1 MDILASPEVRFLGRD
16 EGRVAYTVEGSGPLV
31 VAVTGM
37 GDLRSSYRELTAPLL
52 DAGYR
57 VALMD
62 LRGHGS
68 SDTTF
73 HTHGDVATGE
83 DILALIDALGGPAM
97 VLGNSM
103 GAASAAWAAAERPAA
118 IIGLVLYGPLLRE
131 AKSTPLAR
139 TFTRLLYRVAL
150 SKPWGAAFWAG
161 YYRSINE
168 GTKAP
173 WLDQHIRDIRANLSE
188 RGRLRSLREL
198 ALQLDHSVVEARLA
212 EISAPMRAFI
222 GDGDPDLKDPVAENE
237 WINGLGGHSEIVPD
251 AGHYPHAQRPDIV
264 VPATLAFLA
273 SHRDPTTRGWKSHA

>member
-1 MDILASPEVRFLGRD
+1 MDDLASADVRFLSRD
-16 EGRVAYTVEGSGPLV
+16 EGRVAYTVQGSGPLV
-31 VAVTGM
+31 VAVAGM
-37 GDLRSSYRELTAPLL
+37 GDLRSSNRELTGPIL

-57 VALMD
+57 LALMD

-118 IIGLVLYGPLLRE
+118 IAGLVLYGPLLRE
-131 AKSTPLAR
+131 AELSSLAR
-139 TFTRLLYRVAL
+139 RFSRLLYRLAL

-161 YYRSINE
+161 YYRSINT
-168 GTKAP
+168 GRKAP
-173 WLDQHIRDIRANLSE
+173 WLDQHIRDIRANLGE
-188 RGRLRSLREL
+188 PGRLRSLREL

-222 GDGDPDLKDPVAENE
+222 GDGDPDLKDPVAENQ
-237 WINGLGGHSEIVPD
+237 WINGLGGQSEVVPD
-251 AGHYPHAQRPDIV
+251 AGHYPHAQRPDLV

-273 SHRDPTTRGWKSHA
+273 SHRAPTTGGWEPHA